1 MKTKAISGRLTAWAL
16 SLFALTSC
24 SQQQGGSAEGD
35 KGAAAGAKAPA
46 AGDKAG
52 APGAPKIAL
61 LLPESKTA
69 RYESKDRP
77 FFEAKVKAL
86 CPDCQILASNA
97 NQDASQQ
104 QAQAEAALTNGAK
117 VLVLDAVDSA
127 SAAVIATKAKAQK
140 VPVIAYD
147 RLVPGTDA
155 IDYYVS
161 FDNESVGRLQ
171 GESLLTALGNK
182 PNARVVM
189 INGAATDN
197 NGMLFKKGAH
207 SALDGKVQVVKEY
220 DTPDWSPDKAQDEMT
235 QALTA
240 LNNQVDGVY
249 AANDGTAGGAIAAMK
264 AAGIKPLPPVTGQD
278 AELAAV
284 QRILLGEQYMTVY
297 KAIKPQ
303 AEAAAVI
310 AFHLAT
316 GKPVPTDIT
325 GGKTVNNG
333 KKDVPSVLLVPLA
346 VTKENLKDTVIAD
359 VFWTQE
365 QICTTQYAEACK
377 AAGIL

>member
-1 MKTKAISGRLTAWAL
+1 MKTNAISGRLGAWAL
-16 SLFALTSC
+16 SALVLASC
-24 SQQQGGSAEGD
+24 SQKQEGAGDKGSAAGD
-35 KGAAAGAKAPA
+35 KGAAAG
-46 AGDKAG
+46 DKASKP
-52 APGAPKIAL
+52 AEIKIAL

-77 FFEAKVKAL
+77 FFEAKIKAL
-86 CPDCQILASNA
+86 CPECQILASNA

-104 QAQAEAALTNGAK
+104 QAQAEAALTNGAR

-182 PNARVVM
+182 PTARVVM

-207 SALDGKVQVVKEY
+207 GALDGKAQIVKEY
-220 DTPDWSPDKAQDEMT
+220 DTPDWSPDKAQDQMT

-310 AFHLAT
+310 AVHLAT
-316 GKPVPTDIT
+316 GRPVPTDIT
-325 GGKTVNNG
+325 GGKTVDNG

-346 VTKENLKDTVIAD
+346 VTRENLKDTVIAD
-359 VFWTQE
+359 AFWSSE
-365 QICTTQYAEACK
+365 QICTNQYVEACK

>member
-1 MKTKAISGRLTAWAL
+1 MKTNAISGRLGAWAL
-16 SLFALTSC
+16 SALVLASC
-24 SQQQGGSAEGD
+24 SKKQEGSTAGD
-35 KGAAAGAKAPA
+35 KGPA
-46 AGDKAG
+46 AGDKARKP
-52 APGAPKIAL
+52 AELKIAL

-77 FFEAKVKAL
+77 YFEAKIKSL
-86 CPDCQILASNA
+86 CPDCQVLASNA

-104 QAQAEAALTNGAK
+104 QAQAEAALTNGAR

-127 SAAVIATKAKAQK
+127 SAAVIATKARAQK

-171 GESLLTALGNK
+171 GESLLAALGNK

-189 INGAATDN
+189 INGAPTDN

-207 SALDGKVQVVKEY
+207 SALDGNVQIVKEY
-220 DTPDWSPDKAQDEMT
+220 DTPDWSPDKAQEQMT

-240 LNNQVDGVY
+240 LNNQIDGVY

-310 AFHLAT
+310 AYHLAT

-333 KKDVPSVLLVPLA
+333 KKEVPSVLLVPLA
-346 VTKENLKDTVIAD
+346 VTKENLNDTVIAD
-359 VFWTQE
+359 AFWTTE

-377 AAGIL
+377 AAGILQ